1 MISKYSDTYTFETN
15 NCKVRSLRNITVKSG
30 QSTNDSA
37 WELFYLHP
45 NLVNVMHVMSIMSCT
60 VSIHD
65 VTNILLEILSIHDIA
80 VRLYSFKSSD
90 NTKSIPS

>member
-1 MISKYSDTYTFETN
+1 MAKVPTMAFENFSIFT
-15 NCKVRSLRNITVKSG
+15 LI
-30 QSTNDSA
+30 
-37 WELFYLHP
+37 L
-45 NLVNVMHVMSIMSCT
+45 NVTHVMSIMSCT